1 MRNILFRKQNREGVV
16 TSITT
21 DEFLIRQ
28 RDVLAAIAGPCDPGE
43 AFDAM
48 IRRVARRGKLTVS
61 KAAKAWR
68 GYAVLRGD
76 EWERCKDAVSGLQAG
91 DLPDGEV
98 SGVAQDGRAGRGRAH
113 DFDADTVANL
123 VARMEALDRKIDLAL
138 ARLASEPDRRGAP
151 ALEAGA
157 RA

>member
-1 MRNILFRKQNREGVV
+1 MRNILFRNQNREGVV

-28 RDVLAAIAGPCDPGE
+28 RDVLAALAGPCDPGE

-91 DLPDGEV
+91 VLPDEADEGT
-98 SGVAQDGRAGRGRAH
+98 QDGRAGRGRAH